1 MAERV
6 AVSGQEPATCSAQ
19 WPVALLFT
27 LLDVE
32 LLEGRKLICFIPMC
46 PSPGEGLGDVVGQC
60 WQEGERNGGR
70 LDLHTD

>member
-46 PSPGEGLGDVVGQC
+46 PYPVKGWVMLLGSVGKRERGTEGG
-60 WQEGERNGGR
+60 
-70 LDLHTD
+70 